1 MDQELGEDVNIAD
14 IALGIFFGWFLIRFW
29 LKFCGGMDEI
39 TATLERYFE
48 LKEKA
53 KNELKKKDKES

>member
-1 MDQELGEDVNIAD
+1 MNIAD

-39 TATLERYFE
+39 TAALEKYFE
-48 LKEKA
+48 LKDKA
-53 KNELKKKDKES
+53 KEELKNKNKDKQS